1 MIYSEELLNVKLE
14 MALLSSFGLIFGM
27 TTSYKLNTHDYS
39 PSQRIRISQLHS
51 FCQTTPWRPS
61 FISLSQNKNIKSFKA
76 FKIIFKQFKFIIIQK
91 ILRNTFR
98 ETRLTLPQ
106 SSTIS
111 LTRTSS
117 LLLRSS
123 GFGIPDVPI
132 SSGYSPGFF

>member
-14 MALLSSFGLIFGM
+14 TALLSSFGLISGM

-39 PSQRIRISQLHS
+39 SSQRIRISQLHS

-61 FISLSQNKNIKSFKA
+61 FISLSQNKHIKSFKA
-76 FKIIFKQFKFIIIQK
+76 FKIIFKQFKFITIQK
-91 ILRNTFR
+91 ILGNTFG

-106 SSTIS
+106 SFTIS
-111 LTRTSS
+111 LTRTSN

-123 GFGIPDVPI
+123 RFGIPDVPI
-132 SSGYSPGFF
+132 SSGSSPGFF